1 MAGTTTNNGWTY
13 PTNTDYVKDGAT
25 AIQTLATG
33 IDTSTGKGLI
43 AWQSYTPTF
52 TNFTLG
58 NGTITRAKYCQI
70 GKSVF
75 LDILVTLG
83 STSTVTGRIGISL
96 PVTAS
101 TSFTTTAAMAGLV
114 AGASNSNGVA
124 VMSTTT
130 LVELYA
136 QGAAGAYINNVN
148 TSSTVPGTWAAAS
161 FFGYKFTYE
170 AA

>member
-1 MAGTTTNNGWTY
+1 MPTTTNNGWSY
-13 PTNTDYVKDGAT
+13 PSSTDLVKDGAT
-25 AIQTLATG
+25 NFQTLATG

-52 TNFTLG
+52 ANFTLG
-58 NGTITRAKYCQI
+58 NGTLTRAKYCQI

-83 STSTVTGRIGISL
+83 STSTVTGRIGLSL

-101 TSFTTTAAMAGLV
+101 SAFPTTGAMCGLV
-114 AGASNSNGVA
+114 AGATNSNGVA
-124 VMSTTT
+124 VMASTT
-130 LVELYA
+130 LIELYA
-136 QGAAGAYINNVN
+136 QGAAGTYINNIN
-148 TSSTVPGTWAAAS
+148 TGATVPGTWAANS
-161 FFGYKFTYE
+161 FYGFKMTYE